1 MMKGKLLSIILV
13 LAMIMTL
20 GGNEIYSN
28 AAIGTSGKNSSK
40 KKKEYILTADNI
52 NSFNQLKEKVNNQ
65 GKWVVR
71 HDISDEQYLEDN
83 RRRRPKTYGK

>member
-40 KKKEYILTADNI
+40 KKKEYILKEI
-52 NSFNQLKEKVNNQ
+52 QNQ
-65 GKWVVR
+65 
-71 HDISDEQYLEDN
+71 
-83 RRRRPKTYGK
+83 